1 MKSPLQSSSLFT
13 AAAAAAYGFE
23 GRRFFPQQLTPPEE
37 SFDDENQLPTPEEF
51 DKIVNDYL
59 NNLSPKKKDKAL
71 VDQKRYQVIQ
81 QVLKD
86 PRNTAISTAQFRFWV
101 KKMFQLQPGT
111 VGLVCHDGKPVAMKE
126 QIYSILVQAHREAQ
140 HGGRDKT
147 SALVRR
153 KFSWIPK
160 ELVARFVRHCP
171 FCITRRNG
179 GQSPGVFTQQHKMHK
194 PNQCINNTPR
204 HSFDASFL
212 CTPSMYED
220 SDFSSTTENGYG
232 ASPTSYAYS
241 SSTSP
246 ARRDSTSIYDKEEE
260 DFLQAYA
267 RNGGFHPFITHPN
280 ATAAAAAAAVA
291 AVASTSTTP
300 FSTTSTTRTPNSG
313 APTLFD
319 DHTSSPTSQ
328 NIFYQASTGY
338 LGYPSYY
345 YPNVLGIVPC
355 DNTPTGIDNHH
366 QPPPP
371 PPAVDSTVTT
381 DSHPSTE
388 DTTADILAHHHRHS
402 QHQQQHQ
409 QPLPPT
415 TPSNNNFMTYP
426 NDDTNSS
433 NHVLL

>member
-51 DKIVNDYL
+51 DKIVQDYL
-59 NNLSPKKKDKAL
+59 NNLSPKKRDKAL

-126 QIYSILVQAHREAQ
+126 QIYTILVQAHREAQ

-179 GQSPGVFTQQHKMHK
+179 GQSPGVFTQQQHKMHK
-194 PNQCINNTPR
+194 PNHCINNVTPR

-241 SSTSP
+241 TSTSP

-267 RNGGFHPFITHPN
+267 RNGGLHPFMTHPN
-280 ATAAAAAAAVA
+280 ATAAAAAAAAAA

-300 FSTTSTTRTPNSG
+300 FPTTFTRTPNSG
-313 APTLFD
+313 APPSLFD

-345 YPNVLGIVPC
+345 YANVLGIVPC
-355 DNTPTGIDNHH
+355 DNTSTGMGGNDNH
-366 QPPPP
+366 QP
-371 PPAVDSTVTT
+371 VTT
-381 DSHPSTE
+381 DNHSSTE
-388 DTTADILAHHHRHS
+388 TTADILAHHHRHT
-402 QHQQQHQ
+402 QQQQQQQQQQ
-409 QPLPPT
+409 QPIPPT
-415 TPSNNNFMTYP
+415 VSNSNLMTYP
-426 NDDTNSS
+426 NDDTNNS
-433 NHVLL
+433 NPVLL